1 MEQRQYRQQT
11 GPALIEK
18 IIAGLT
24 YITMGTVGFVWLLI
38 GLFTKSKI
46 KPFLQYHIF
55 QSIFISIAF
64 FLLNAFLGLIMN
76 ILSFIP
82 LVNQLVLQ
90 FTFYL
95 NAPFLFGFS
104 VIQALMYSVL
114 GYLVVTSLQGQ
125 FSYLP
130 YISEIIKANV
140 RNS

>member
-1 MEQRQYRQQT
+1 MQRNYS

-18 IIAGLT
+18 IIAALT
-24 YITMGTVGFVWLLI
+24 YLTMGTVGFFWLLLA
-38 GLFTKSKI
+38 LFTKNSI

-64 FLLNAFLGLIMN
+64 FLLNAILGLVMN
-76 ILSFIP
+76 ILSVIP
-82 LVNQLVLQ
+82 FVNQLVLQ

-95 NAPFLFGFS
+95 NAPFLLGFS
-104 VIQALMYSVL
+104 LIQAVMYL
-114 GYLVVTSLQGQ
+114 IIGYLVVTSMQGK

-130 YISEIIKANV
+130 YISDIIKANV

>member
-1 MEQRQYRQQT
+1 MQRLQN
-11 GPALIEK
+11 GPVLIEK
-18 IIAGLT
+18 LIAALS
-24 YITMGTVGFVWLLI
+24 YLTMGTIGFFWLLLGI
-38 GLFTKSKI
+38 FTKNKI
-46 KPFLQYHIF
+46 RPFLQYHIF

-95 NAPFLFGFS
+95 NAPFIFGFS
-104 VIQALMYSVL
+104 LIQALMYSII
-114 GYLVVTSLQGQ
+114 GYLVVTSAQGR

-140 RNS
+140 KNS